1 MDAKVIM
8 KSIDIICLGR
18 AAVDFY
24 GQQIGSTLENMGSFA
39 KYLGGSSAN
48 IAYGCSKLGLS
59 SAMLTR
65 VGNEHMGRFVRNE
78 LESVGVDISHVITD
92 KERLTGLVVLGIQ
105 DKETFPLIFYR
116 KDCADMA
123 ISEKDF
129 TKEFIASSKALLI
142 TGTHFSSD
150 NTYQA
155 SMKAIEYAKSSDTQV
170 IVDIDYRPVLWGLT
184 ELGDGESRFVAS
196 DDVSQ
201 HLQTIL
207 PHCDVIV
214 GTEEEIHIAGGSE
227 DTITAL
233 SKIRQISNSIIVL
246 KLGPLGCT
254 VITSN
259 IPNSTDDFNVIK
271 GNRVD
276 ILNVLGAGD
285 AFMSGFLRGYLRSES
300 LEKSANY
307 ANASGALV
315 VSRHGCAPAIP
326 SEHELLYYLENVDDI
341 PDPSIDLTLNHLHRV
356 SFRNKEEPEI
366 FGFAFDH
373 RKQLYDL
380 AVKYGEDLSQI
391 TKLKKLFIRSIKNTI
406 DKFNIPEKSIG
417 VLIDDTY
424 GDDALNSIAEKPWWI
439 GRPVELPSS
448 RPIKFEGDQSI
459 GSKIQ
464 SWPLSHVVKCLFFYH
479 PDDAVELKLKQE
491 QKIKELYFACIQS
504 GHQLLLEVIPPSE
517 YEEDEATIPT
527 ILQRFYEIE
536 IKPDWWKLPA
546 LQEKSWLQVSD
557 VINTHDPYCQGVLLL
572 GLSAPIDFV
581 RESFAV
587 AAKYPICKGF
597 TVGRTI
603 FYDPAKQWM
612 QHNISDQE
620 LVDSVTTNYIE
631 LIQSWKK
638 YREGVQ
644 K

>member
-1 MDAKVIM
+1 MDARAIM

-24 GQQIGSTLENMGSFA
+24 GQQIGSSLENMGSFA

-48 IAYGCSKLGLS
+48 IAYGCSKLGLN

-78 LESVGVDISHVITD
+78 LESVGVDTSHVLTD

-129 TKEFIASSKALLI
+129 SKEFIASSRSLLI
-142 TGTHFSSD
+142 TGTHFSSE
-150 NTYQA
+150 NTYQT
-155 SMKAIEYAKSSDTQV
+155 SMKAIEYAKASDTQV

-196 DDVSQ
+196 DDVSR

-207 PHCDVIV
+207 PYCDLVV

-227 DTITAL
+227 DTIAAL
-233 SKIRQISNSIIVL
+233 TKIRELSDSIIVL

-254 VITSN
+254 VITSD
-259 IPNSTDDFNVIK
+259 IPNSSDDFKVIK
-271 GNRVD
+271 GNQVD

-285 AFMSGFLRGYLRSES
+285 AFMSGFLRGYLRGES

-307 ANASGALV
+307 ANAAGALV

-326 SEHELLYYLENVDDI
+326 GEKELLYYLENAHKI
-341 PDPSIDLTLNHLHRV
+341 ANPSTDVTLNHLHRV
-356 SFRNKEEPEI
+356 SFRAHQEQEI

-373 RKQLYDL
+373 RKQLL
-380 AVKYGEDLSQI
+380 DLSEKHGVDSKQI
-391 TKLKKLFIRSIKNTI
+391 KKIKNLFIRSTQKVI
-406 DKFNIPEKSIG
+406 DKLKIPEKNIG

-424 GDDALNSIAEKPWWI
+424 GEDALNSLAEKSWWI

-448 RPIKFEGDQSI
+448 RPLMFEGEQSI
-459 GSKIQ
+459 GSKIN
-464 SWPLSHVVKCLFFYH
+464 SWPLTHTVKCLFFYH
-479 PDDAVELKLKQE
+479 PDDSEELKFKQE
-491 QKIKELYFACIQS
+491 QKIKKLYHACLQS

-517 YEEDEATIPT
+517 YKDDEKTIPK
-527 ILQRFYEIE
+527 ILKRFYSLEV
-536 IKPDWWKLPA
+536 KPDWWKLPS
-546 LQEKSWLQVSD
+546 LSDNSWDEVSSI
-557 VINTHDPYCQGVLLL
+557 INTNDSDCQGVLLL
-572 GLSAPIDFV
+572 GLSAPLDIV
-581 RESFAV
+581 KKSFGV
-587 AAKYPICKGF
+587 AAKYDICKGF

-603 FYDPAKQWM
+603 FYEPTELWM
-612 QHNISDQE
+612 QQKINDDE
-620 LVDSVTTNYIE
+620 LVDSVSMNYID
-631 LIQSWKK
+631 LIEAWKK
-638 YREGVQ
+638 YRKEVQ
-644 K
+644 

>member
-1 MDAKVIM
+1 M

-24 GQQIGSTLENMGSFA
+24 GQQIGSSLENMGSFN

-48 IAYGCSKLGLS
+48 IAYGCSKLGLN

-78 LESVGVDISHVITD
+78 LESVGVDTSHVITD

-123 ISEKDF
+123 ISENDF
-129 TKEFIASSKALLI
+129 TQEFIASSSSLLI

-150 NTYQA
+150 NTYQT
-155 SMKAIEYAKSSDTQV
+155 SMKAIEYAKASDTQV

-196 DDVSQ
+196 NDVSQ

-207 PHCDVIV
+207 PYCDVIV

-227 DTITAL
+227 DTVSAL
-233 SKIRQISNSIIVL
+233 VKIRELSDSIIVL

-254 VITSN
+254 VITN
-259 IPNSTDDFNVIK
+259 EIPESADDFKVIR
-271 GNRVD
+271 GNQVD

-285 AFMSGFLRGYLRSES
+285 AFMSGFLRGYLRGES
-300 LEKSANY
+300 LEKSAQY

-326 SEHELLYYLENVDDI
+326 GEEELLYYLENAAKI
-341 PDPSIDLTLNHLHRV
+341 PNPSTDLMLNHLHRV
-356 SFRNKEEPEI
+356 SFRSKEEPEI

-373 RKQLYDL
+373 RKQLLDL
-380 AVKYGEDLSQI
+380 ANKHGVDSKQI
-391 TKLKKLFIRSIKNTI
+391 NKLKNLFIKSTQKVI
-406 DKFNIPEKSIG
+406 DKFNIPEKNIG

-424 GDDALNSIAEKPWWI
+424 GEDALNSIAEKSWWI

-448 RPIKFEGDQSI
+448 RPLMFEGHQSI

-464 SWPLSHVVKCLFFYH
+464 SWPLTHIVKCLFFYH
-479 PDDAVELKLKQE
+479 PDDSEELKNKQE
-491 QKIKELYFACIQS
+491 QKIKELYFACLQS

-517 YEEDEATIPT
+517 FENDESAILK
-527 ILQRFYEIE
+527 ILQKFYDLE

-546 LQEKSWLQVSD
+546 MNENSWKQVSTI
-557 VINTHDPYCQGVLLL
+557 INTSDSHCQGVLLL
-572 GLSAPIDFV
+572 GLSAPIDIV
-581 RESFAV
+581 KESFDV
-587 AAKYPICKGF
+587 AAKYTICKGF

-603 FYDPAKQWM
+603 FYDPAELWM
-612 QHNISDQE
+612 QNKITDEE
-620 LVDSVTTNYIE
+620 LVDSVSMNYID
-631 LIQSWKK
+631 LIKAWKK
-638 YREGVQ
+638 NREEIQ
-644 K
+644 Q

>member
-1 MDAKVIM
+1 M
-8 KSIDIICLGR
+8 KPLDIICLGR

-24 GQQIGSTLENMGSFA
+24 GQQIGSTLEDMGSFA

-48 IAYGCSKLGLS
+48 IAYGCSKLGLK

-65 VGNEHMGRFVRNE
+65 VGDEHMGRFVRNE
-78 LESVGVDISHVITD
+78 LESVGVDTSHIATD

-129 TKEFIASSKALLI
+129 SKEFIASSKALLI
-142 TGTHFSSD
+142 TGTHFSSE
-150 NTYQA
+150 NTYST
-155 SMKAIEYAKSSDTQV
+155 SMKAIEYAKASDTQV

-196 DDVSQ
+196 ESVSQ
-201 HLQTIL
+201 HLQMIL
-207 PHCDVIV
+207 PYCDVIV

-233 SKIRQISNSIIVL
+233 RQIRKLSSSTIVL

-254 VITSN
+254 VITSD
-259 IPNSTDDFNVIK
+259 IPDITANFKVIK
-271 GNRVD
+271 GNQVD

-285 AFMSGFLRGYLRSES
+285 AFMSGFLRGYLKGES

-326 SEHELLYYLENVDDI
+326 SENELLYYLDNAIDI
-341 PDPSIDLTLNHLHRV
+341 PNPSKDLTLNHLHRV
-356 SFRNKEEPEI
+356 SFRTNEQSEVY
-366 FGFAFDH
+366 GFAFDH
-373 RKQLYDL
+373 RKQFYDL
-380 AVKYGEDLSQI
+380 AIECGEDI
-391 TKLKKLFIRSIKNTI
+391 NKIAKLKKLFLSSIEDTIKKLNISERSV
-406 DKFNIPEKSIG
+406 G

-424 GDDALNSIAEKPWWI
+424 GQDALNSIAEKTWWI

-448 RPIKFEGDQSI
+448 RPLEFEGGGSI
-459 GSKIQ
+459 GSKLQ
-464 SWPLSHVVKCLFFYH
+464 SWPLKHVVKCLLFYH
-479 PDDAVELKLKQE
+479 PDDPLELQLKQE
-491 QKIKELYFACIQS
+491 SKVMDLYSACIQS
-504 GHQLLLEVIPPSE
+504 GHQLLLEVIPPTESKVNTS
-517 YEEDEATIPT
+517 TIPE
-527 ILQRFYEIE
+527 ILKRFYHLG

-546 LQEKSWLQVSD
+546 LKDKSWKLVSD
-557 VINTHDPYCQGVLLL
+557 IILSHDPYCQGILLL
-572 GLSAPIDFV
+572 GMSAPIENMK
-581 RESFAV
+581 ESFAC
-587 AAKYPICKGF
+587 ASKYPICKGF

-603 FYDPAKQWM
+603 FFDPSKKWM
-612 QHNISDQE
+612 QNKISDQE
-620 LVDSVTTNYIE
+620 LVDSVTSNYIE
-631 LIQSWKK
+631 LIQTWKK
-638 YREGVQ
+638 FREEIH

>member
-1 MDAKVIM
+1 M

-78 LESVGVDISHVITD
+78 LESVGVDTSHVITD
-92 KERLTGLVVLGIQ
+92 SERLTGLVVLGIQ

-207 PHCDVIV
+207 PHCDVVV

-233 SKIRQISNSIIVL
+233 SKIRQLSNSIIVL

-254 VITSN
+254 VITSD

-271 GNRVD
+271 GNQVD

-285 AFMSGFLRGYLRSES
+285 AFMSGFLRGYLRGES

-326 SEHELLYYLENVDDI
+326 GEHELLYYLENAVDI
-341 PDPSIDLTLNHLHRV
+341 PDPSTDLTLNHLHRV

-373 RKQLYDL
+373 RKQLSDL

-391 TKLKKLFIRSIKNTI
+391 IKLKKLFIRSIINTI
-406 DKFNIPEKSIG
+406 DKFKIPQKSIG

-424 GDDALNSIAEKPWWI
+424 GEDALNSIAEKSWWI

-448 RPIKFEGDQSI
+448 RPLKFEGDQSI

-479 PDDAVELKLKQE
+479 PNDSVELKLKQE

-504 GHQLLLEVIPPSE
+504 GHQLLLEVIPPSK

-527 ILQRFYEIE
+527 ILKRFYEIE

-546 LQEKSWLQVSD
+546 LKEKSWQQVSD
-557 VINTHDPYCQGVLLL
+557 VINTHDSHCQGVLLL
-572 GLSAPIDFV
+572 GLSAPIDIV

-620 LVDSVTTNYIE
+620 LVDSVTTTYIE

-638 YREGVQ
+638 YREGIQ

>member
-1 MDAKVIM
+1 M

-24 GQQIGSTLENMGSFA
+24 GQQIGSSLENMGSFA

-48 IAYGCSKLGLS
+48 IAYGCSKLGLN

-65 VGNEHMGRFVRNE
+65 VGDEHMGRFVRNE

-123 ISEKDF
+123 ISENDF
-129 TKEFIASSKALLI
+129 TKEFIASSRSLLI

-150 NTYQA
+150 STYQT
-155 SMKAIEYAKSSDTQV
+155 SMKAIEYAKASDTQV

-196 DDVSQ
+196 NDVSQ

-227 DTITAL
+227 DTIVAL
-233 SKIRQISNSIIVL
+233 TKIRQLSNSIIVL

-254 VITSN
+254 VITSE
-259 IPNSTDDFNVIK
+259 IPDSANDFNVIK
-271 GNRVD
+271 GNQVD

-285 AFMSGFLRGYLRSES
+285 AFMSGFLRGYLRGES

-326 SEHELLYYLENVDDI
+326 GEKELLYYIENAADI
-341 PDPSIDLTLNHLHRV
+341 PNPSVDLTLNHLHRV
-356 SFRNKEEPEI
+356 SFRSKEEQEI

-373 RKQLYDL
+373 RKQLLDL
-380 AVKYGEDLSQI
+380 SEKYGVDSKQI
-391 TKLKKLFIRSIKNTI
+391 NKLKNLFVKSTQKAI
-406 DKFNIPEKSIG
+406 DKLNIPEKNIG

-424 GDDALNSIAEKPWWI
+424 GEDALNSIAEKPWWI
-439 GRPVELPSS
+439 GRPVELPGS
-448 RPIKFEGDQSI
+448 RPLKFEGEQSI

-464 SWPLSHVVKCLFFYH
+464 SWPLIHTVKCLFFYH
-479 PDDAVELKLKQE
+479 LDEAHELKIKQE
-491 QKIKELYFACIQS
+491 QKIKELYHACLQS

-517 YEEDEATIPT
+517 FEDDEDTIPN
-527 ILQRFYEIE
+527 IIKRFYDIE
-536 IKPDWWKLPA
+536 IKPDWWKLPS
-546 LQEKSWLQVSD
+546 LKDNSWKQVSSI
-557 VINTHDPYCQGVLLL
+557 INTHDPYCQGVLLL
-572 GLSAPIDFV
+572 GLSAPIDNV
-581 RESFAV
+581 IESFGV
-587 AAKYPICKGF
+587 AAKYNICRGF

-603 FYDPAKQWM
+603 FYEPTELWM
-612 QHNISDQE
+612 QKKINDDE
-620 LVDSVTTNYIE
+620 LVDSVSKNYIE
-631 LIQSWKK
+631 LIEAWKK
-638 YREGVQ
+638 YRGEIQ
-644 K
+644 

>member
-1 MDAKVIM
+1 M

-24 GQQIGSTLENMGSFA
+24 GQQIGSSLENMGSFA

-48 IAYGCSKLGLS
+48 IAYGCSKLGLN

-65 VGNEHMGRFVRNE
+65 VGDEHMGRFVRNE

-123 ISEKDF
+123 ISENDF
-129 TKEFIASSKALLI
+129 TKEFIASSRSLLI

-150 NTYQA
+150 STYQT
-155 SMKAIEYAKSSDTQV
+155 SMKAIEYAKASDTQV

-196 DDVSQ
+196 NDVSQ

-227 DTITAL
+227 DTIVAL
-233 SKIRQISNSIIVL
+233 TKIRQLSNSIIVL

-254 VITSN
+254 VITSE
-259 IPNSTDDFNVIK
+259 IPDSANDFNVIK
-271 GNRVD
+271 GNQVD

-285 AFMSGFLRGYLRSES
+285 AFMSGFLRGYLRGES

-326 SEHELLYYLENVDDI
+326 GEKELLYYIENAADI
-341 PDPSIDLTLNHLHRV
+341 TNPSVDLTLNHLHRV
-356 SFRNKEEPEI
+356 SFRSKEEQEI

-373 RKQLYDL
+373 RKQLLDL
-380 AVKYGEDLSQI
+380 SEKYGVDSKQI
-391 TKLKKLFIRSIKNTI
+391 NKLKNLFVKSTQKAI
-406 DKFNIPEKSIG
+406 DKLNIPEKNIG

-424 GDDALNSIAEKPWWI
+424 GEDALNSIAEKPWWI
-439 GRPVELPSS
+439 GRPVELPGS
-448 RPIKFEGDQSI
+448 RPLKFEGEQSI

-464 SWPLSHVVKCLFFYH
+464 SWPLTHTVKCLFFYH
-479 PDDAVELKLKQE
+479 LDEAHELKIKQE
-491 QKIKELYFACIQS
+491 QKIKELYHACLQS

-517 YEEDEATIPT
+517 FEDDEDTIPN
-527 ILQRFYEIE
+527 IIKRFYDIE
-536 IKPDWWKLPA
+536 IKPDWWKLPS
-546 LQEKSWLQVSD
+546 LKDNSWKQVSSI
-557 VINTHDPYCQGVLLL
+557 INTHDPYCQGVLLL
-572 GLSAPIDFV
+572 GLSAPIDNV
-581 RESFAV
+581 IESCGV
-587 AAKYPICKGF
+587 AAKYNICRGF

-603 FYDPAKQWM
+603 FYEPTELWM
-612 QHNISDQE
+612 QKKINDDE
-620 LVDSVTTNYIE
+620 LVDSVSKNYIE
-631 LIQSWKK
+631 LIEAWKK
-638 YREGVQ
+638 YRGEIQ
-644 K
+644 

>member
-1 MDAKVIM
+1 M

-24 GQQIGSTLENMGSFA
+24 GQQIGSSLENMGSFN

-48 IAYGCSKLGLS
+48 IAYGCSKLGLN

-78 LESVGVDISHVITD
+78 LESVGVDTSHVITD

-123 ISEKDF
+123 ISENDF
-129 TKEFIASSKALLI
+129 TQEFIASSSSLLI

-150 NTYQA
+150 NTYKT
-155 SMKAIEYAKSSDTQV
+155 SMKAIEYAKASDTQV

-196 DDVSQ
+196 NDVSQ

-207 PHCDVIV
+207 PYCDVIV

-227 DTITAL
+227 DTVSAL
-233 SKIRQISNSIIVL
+233 VKIRELSDSIIVL

-254 VITSN
+254 VITN
-259 IPNSTDDFNVIK
+259 EIPESADDFKVIR
-271 GNRVD
+271 GNQVD

-285 AFMSGFLRGYLRSES
+285 AFMSGFLRGYLRGES
-300 LEKSANY
+300 LEKSAQF

-326 SEHELLYYLENVDDI
+326 GEEELLYYLGNAAKI
-341 PDPSIDLTLNHLHRV
+341 PNPITDLMLNHLHRV
-356 SFRNKEEPEI
+356 SFRSKEEPEI

-373 RKQLYDL
+373 RKQLLDL
-380 AVKYGEDLSQI
+380 ATKYGVDSNKI
-391 TKLKKLFIRSIKNTI
+391 NKIKNLFIKSTQKVI
-406 DKFNIPEKSIG
+406 DKFNIPEKNIG

-424 GDDALNSIAEKPWWI
+424 GEDALNSIAEKSWWI

-448 RPIKFEGDQSI
+448 RPLMFEGHQSI

-464 SWPLSHVVKCLFFYH
+464 SWPLTHIVKCLFFYH
-479 PDDAVELKLKQE
+479 PGDSEELKNKQE
-491 QKIKELYFACIQS
+491 QKIKELYFACLQS

-517 YEEDEATIPT
+517 FENDEDTIPK
-527 ILQRFYEIE
+527 ILQKFYDLE
-536 IKPDWWKLPA
+536 IKPDWWKLPSMK
-546 LQEKSWLQVSD
+546 ENSWKQVSTI
-557 VINTHDPYCQGVLLL
+557 INTSDSHCQGVLLL
-572 GLSAPIDFV
+572 GLSAPIDIV
-581 RESFAV
+581 KESFDV
-587 AAKYPICKGF
+587 AAKYTICKGF

-603 FYDPAKQWM
+603 FYDPAELWM
-612 QHNISDQE
+612 QNKITDEE
-620 LVDSVTTNYIE
+620 LVDSVSKNYTD
-631 LIQSWKK
+631 LIKAWKK
-638 YREGVQ
+638 NREEVQ
-644 K
+644 Q

>member
-1 MDAKVIM
+1 M
-8 KSIDIICLGR
+8 KKLDIICLGR

-48 IAYGCSKLGLS
+48 IAYGCSKLGLK

-65 VGNEHMGRFVRNE
+65 VGDEHMGRFVRNE
-78 LESVGVDISHVITD
+78 LASVGVDVSHVITD

-123 ISEKDF
+123 VNIKDF
-129 TKEFIASSKALLI
+129 TVEFIASSKALLI
-142 TGTHFSSD
+142 TGTHFSST
-150 NTYQA
+150 NTYST
-155 SMKAIEYAKSSDTQV
+155 SMKAIEYAKASNTKV

-184 ELGDGESRFVAS
+184 GLGDGESRFIAS

-207 PHCDVIV
+207 PYCDVIV

-233 SKIRQISNSIIVL
+233 RQIRKLSDTIIVL

-254 VITSN
+254 VITSD
-259 IPNSTDDFNVIK
+259 IPDSSAGFKAIK
-271 GNRVD
+271 GNQVE

-285 AFMSGFLRGYLRSES
+285 AFMSGFLRGYLRDES
-300 LEKSANY
+300 LEKSATY

-326 SEHELLYYLENVDDI
+326 SEEELFYYLDNAHNI
-341 PDPSIDLTLNHLHRV
+341 SDPSKDSALNHLHRV
-356 SFRNKEEPEI
+356 SFRGDMKSEI

-380 AVKYGEDLSQI
+380 AIECGEDPNQI
-391 TKLKKLFIRSIKNTI
+391 VKLKKLFLSSIESTI
-406 DKFNIPEKSIG
+406 KQINISERNVG

-424 GDDALNSIAEKPWWI
+424 GEEALHSIAEKPWWI

-448 RPIKFEGDQSI
+448 RPLEFEGGGSI
-459 GSKIQ
+459 GSKLQ
-464 SWPLSHVVKCLFFYH
+464 SWPLTHVVKCLLFYH
-479 PDDAVELKLKQE
+479 PDDPIELRLKQE
-491 QKIKELYFACIQS
+491 RQLKELYSACVQS
-504 GHQLLLEVIPPSE
+504 GHQLLLEVIPPAES
-517 YEEDEATIPT
+517 EEDASTIPQ
-527 ILQRFYEIE
+527 ILKRFYHLG

-546 LQEKSWLQVSD
+546 LQDKSWQLTSE
-557 VINTHDPYCQGVLLL
+557 VILGHDPHCQGVLLL
-572 GLSAPIDFV
+572 GLSASMEAV
-581 RESFAV
+581 KESFAG
-587 AAKYPICKGF
+587 ATKYDICKGF

-603 FYDPAKQWM
+603 FYEPAKEWM
-612 QHNISDQE
+612 QHKISDQE
-620 LVDSVTTNYIE
+620 LVDSVAGNYIE
-631 LIQSWKK
+631 LIKAWKK
-638 YREGVQ
+638 YREEMS

>member
-1 MDAKVIM
+1 MDARAIM
-8 KSIDIICLGR
+8 KTIDIICLGR

-24 GQQIGSTLENMGSFA
+24 GQQIGSSLENMGSFA

-78 LESVGVDISHVITD
+78 LESVGVDTSHVITD

-123 ISEKDF
+123 ISEEDF
-129 TKEFIASSKALLI
+129 TKEFIASSRALLI

-150 NTYQA
+150 KTYQT
-155 SMKAIEYAKSSDTQV
+155 SMKAIEYAKESDTQV
-170 IVDIDYRPVLWGLT
+170 IIDIDYRPVLWGLT

-196 DDVSQ
+196 NDVSL

-207 PHCDVIV
+207 PYCDVIV

-233 SKIRQISNSIIVL
+233 SKIRELSNSIIVL

-259 IPNSTDDFNVIK
+259 IPNSINDFNVVK
-271 GNRVD
+271 GNPVD

-285 AFMSGFLRGYLRSES
+285 AFMSGFLRGYLRGES

-326 SEHELLYYLENVDDI
+326 GENELLYYIENAANI
-341 PDPSIDLTLNHLHRV
+341 PDPTSDITLNHLHRV
-356 SFRNKEEPEI
+356 SFRSKEEQEI

-373 RKQLYDL
+373 RKQLADL
-380 AVKYGEDLSQI
+380 AEMYGEDSRKI
-391 TKLKKLFIRSIKNTI
+391 TELKKLFIRSVENT
-406 DKFNIPEKSIG
+406 KEKLNIPEKNIG

-424 GDDALNSIAEKPWWI
+424 GEDALNSI
-439 GRPVELPSS
+439 
-448 RPIKFEGDQSI
+448 
-459 GSKIQ
+459 
-464 SWPLSHVVKCLFFYH
+464 
-479 PDDAVELKLKQE
+479 LKKH
-491 QKIKELYFACIQS
+491 
-504 GHQLLLEVIPPSE
+504 GGLE
-517 YEEDEATIPT
+517 D
-527 ILQRFYEIE
+527 L
-536 IKPDWWKLPA
+536 
-546 LQEKSWLQVSD
+546 
-557 VINTHDPYCQGVLLL
+557 
-572 GLSAPIDFV
+572 
-581 RESFAV
+581 
-587 AAKYPICKGF
+587 
-597 TVGRTI
+597 
-603 FYDPAKQWM
+603 
-612 QHNISDQE
+612 
-620 LVDSVTTNYIE
+620 
-631 LIQSWKK
+631 
-638 YREGVQ
+638 
-644 K
+644 